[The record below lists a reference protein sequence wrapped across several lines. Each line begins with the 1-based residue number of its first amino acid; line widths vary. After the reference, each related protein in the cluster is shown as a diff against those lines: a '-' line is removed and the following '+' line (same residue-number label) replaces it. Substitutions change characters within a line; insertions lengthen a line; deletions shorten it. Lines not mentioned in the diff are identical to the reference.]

1 MQSNFLLEIFTEEI
15 PYSLQIQAHKDIQ
28 SLITQLLLDNN
39 IGYGKLEVFS
49 TPLRLVVLI
58 NEISNFV
65 PQKIIEK
72 KGPRID
78 APQNNME
85 AFLKSNNIT
94 LQDCIIKKTDKF
106 DFYIYEQK
114 IPQMDIDTF
123 LEMQIPSH
131 ILPAL
136 SFKKSMKWD
145 ETNITWARPIRNIFA
160 IIQSNANTKQLSFN
174 YGGIKTSN
182 NIVGHKFKFEEKQ
195 INGIEEYF
203 NYLKISTIELNSVIR
218 KQNIVDKALQIAK
231 EYGCEIHKDDKLFD
245 ELSYLVET
253 PVLYV
258 GTIPQKYMILP
269 AELLINT
276 IVKNQRYILLIDKNQ
291 QVFNKFIIISNIDAK
306 DDGMNVIKGN
316 EKVLKARLEDALFFY
331 NQDLKT
337 KLIDKANNLKNINY
351 FEGLGSIWDK
361 KERVKLLFSKLFNEK
376 QDLLCDL
383 YKADLTSQ
391 SVFEFPELQGIM
403 GYYYAKAE
411 GINNEYA
418 LAIKESYKP
427 QGVNDDVPISI
438 LGAKLALL
446 DKLDSLISFFEIGKK
461 PTGSKDPYSLR
472 RSAIG
477 IIRIILHHDFSIN
490 LAQFIKQDLQ
500 EFLAE
505 RIIFYFEGQKQYDV
519 NLVKSLLLQDKHLNI
534 HLLFNQ
540 VKLFDSFLKLPTT
553 LDFINLY
560 KRIHNIINSQKI
572 DLTDFNL
579 NNLQDELDVDLNKTI
594 EQTLN
599 GVNNLIKLNKHE
611 ESILQLNSLQPLVNN
626 FLDKVSIANSS
637 SLEVKKARLGML
649 NQITQT
655 ANLILPF
662 NLII

>member
-1 MQSNFLLEIFTEEI
+1 
-15 PYSLQIQAHKDIQ
+15 
-28 SLITQLLLDNN
+28 
-39 IGYGKLEVFS
+39 
-49 TPLRLVVLI
+49 
-58 NEISNFV
+58 
-65 PQKIIEK
+65 
-72 KGPRID
+72 
-78 APQNNME
+78 
-85 AFLKSNNIT
+85 
-94 LQDCIIKKTDKF
+94 
-106 DFYIYEQK
+106 
-114 IPQMDIDTF
+114 
-123 LEMQIPSH
+123 
-131 ILPAL
+131 
-136 SFKKSMKWD
+136 
-145 ETNITWARPIRNIFA
+145 
-160 IIQSNANTKQLSFN
+160 
-174 YGGIKTSN
+174 
-182 NIVGHKFKFEEKQ
+182 
-195 INGIEEYF
+195 
-203 NYLKISTIELNSVIR
+203 
-218 KQNIVDKALQIAK
+218 
-231 EYGCEIHKDDKLFD
+231 
-245 ELSYLVET
+245 
-253 PVLYV
+253 
-258 GTIPQKYMILP
+258 
-269 AELLINT
+269 
-276 IVKNQRYILLIDKNQ
+276 
-291 QVFNKFIIISNIDAK
+291 
-306 DDGMNVIKGN
+306 
-316 EKVLKARLEDALFFY
+316 
-331 NQDLKT
+331 
-337 KLIDKANNLKNINY
+337 
-351 FEGLGSIWDK
+351 
-361 KERVKLLFSKLFNEK
+361 
-376 QDLLCDL
+376 
-383 YKADLTSQ
+383 
-391 SVFEFPELQGIM
+391 M

-411 GINNEYA
+411 GINDEYA

-500 EFLAE
+500 EFLVE

-553 LDFINLY
+553 LDFLNLY

-579 NNLQDELDVDLNKTI
+579 NNLQEELDVDLNKTI

-599 GVNNLIKLNKHE
+599 GVNNLIKLNKYE

-637 SLEVKKARLGML
+637 SVEVKKARLVML
-649 NQITQT
+649 NQITHT